1 MSLPTNDSGAREEI
15 LALMREKETRPVHV
29 QHVAILALQL
39 FDQLVGLH
47 GFGERERLLL
57 EAASHLHDIG
67 HGIVVTGEGHHKES
81 ARLIR
86 EHPWTSFT
94 PQEVEI
100 IAQVARYHRKSMPEL
115 SHDEFQAL
123 GEWDRRL
130 VQRLAALL
138 RLADSLDRNHT
149 QLVQQVRVEL
159 PTNQIVFRL
168 EASGPVLREVRAA
181 QTRACGV
188 GRRLAVSAA
197 PHTARD
203 GGATGK
209 RGDARLWHRGY
220 VRRVAHQPSAT
231 VRCRHIK
238 RQS

>member
-1 MSLPTNDSGAREEI
+1 MC
-15 LALMREKETRPVHV
+15 EKETRPVHV

-86 EHPWTSFT
+86 EHPWTRFT
-94 PQEVEI
+94 PREVEI

-115 SHDEFQAL
+115 SHDEFRAL
-123 GEWDRRL
+123 ADWDRRL
-130 VQRLAALL
+130 VQRLAAML

-149 QLVQQVRVEL
+149 QLVRSVRVEL
-159 PTNQIVFRL
+159 PTNRIVFHL
-168 EASGPVLREVRAA
+168 EVTGPVVREVRSA
-181 QTRACGV
+181 QLKGDLAQAVFQRDLIFLV
-188 GRRLAVSAA
+188 GGEEVRLPPESV
-197 PHTARD
+197 PH
-203 GGATGK
+203 
-209 RGDARLWHRGY
+209 
-220 VRRVAHQPSAT
+220 
-231 VRCRHIK
+231 
-238 RQS
+238 